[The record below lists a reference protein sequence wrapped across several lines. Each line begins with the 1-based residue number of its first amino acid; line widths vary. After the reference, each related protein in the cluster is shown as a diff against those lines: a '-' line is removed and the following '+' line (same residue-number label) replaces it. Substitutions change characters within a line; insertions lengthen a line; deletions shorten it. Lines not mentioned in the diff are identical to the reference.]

1 MRRNLNRI
9 EGFHEATI
17 PRYLPSEFQSHFPMT
32 RGTMEIISW
41 EIDDTEEIPFR
52 NGRVRQ
58 ARTVFTSRE
67 TSAFVRV
74 VYGEPRMYEVCR

>member
-1 MRRNLNRI
+1 M
-9 EGFHEATI
+9 
-17 PRYLPSEFQSHFPMT
+17 PSEFQSHFPMT

-41 EIDDTEEIPFR
+41 EFADKEKIPLR

-58 ARTVFTSRE
+58 ARTVFASRE
-67 TSAFVRV
+67 TSAFVRM